1 MPMRKKFLLTFLLC
15 IGTFCSIPAQS
26 TSQWCLKTDQG
37 QYIEMAR
44 VSMLVAV
51 DGQSAFEVVVKEGQ
65 GAVGVK
71 SITFEL
77 HESDYVAPKDD
88 EPIVVKETGPWCL
101 ITDKG
106 DSIAMSRVQML
117 ANIDGARQFEVITSD
132 GANVVGV
139 SNVYFG
145 RGKSN
150 TSGGFVP
157 IDGGGGQSEA
167 PNRLNPWC
175 MITDRNDSIAMSRV
189 QMVANVDGN
198 NKFEIVT
205 ADGADI
211 SDVAYVRFAHGNTKT
226 SGGFVPYKPGEEPK
240 PVGDGPWCLITDKND
255 SIAMSRVQFLANVDQ
270 DGLFE
275 VVTRDGAGAVGVR
288 SIHFARGL
296 SDDSGG
302 FVPYQEGVEEPEV
315 LTGEFYM
322 VTNDGEEQPMSNVS
336 MLVNVDA
343 SGTFEILL
351 NDGGNISGVKSVTF
365 KRKAGETSIEAP
377 SVKQEEVMLTLH
389 TPVHFELK
397 LSGCGTAK
405 SAVVYNLKGMKVAEA
420 PVSNGSATISVGHV
434 PAGIYIVRVGNKA
447 LKFTKQ

>member
-1 MPMRKKFLLTFLLC
+1 MRKKFLLAFLLC

-44 VSMLVAV
+44 VEMLAAV
-51 DGQSAFEVVVKEGQ
+51 DGQPTFEVIVREGQ

-71 SITFEL
+71 SITFEI

-88 EPIVVKETGPWCL
+88 EPIVITETGPWCL

-106 DSIAMSRVQML
+106 DSVAMSRVQML
-117 ANIDGARQFEVITSD
+117 ANVDGACQFEVVTSD
-132 GANVVGV
+132 GANLVGV

-157 IDGGGGQSEA
+157 IDGSDGQPDDS
-167 PNRLNPWC
+167 NKFNPWC
-175 MITDRNDSIAMSRV
+175 MITDKNDSIAMSRV
-189 QMVANVDGN
+189 QMIANVDGN

-205 ADGADI
+205 MDGADV
-211 SDVAYVRFAHGNTKT
+211 SDVSFVRFAHGNTKT

-255 SIAMSRVQFLANVDQ
+255 SIAMSRVQFLANIDQ
-270 DGLFE
+270 DDLFE
-275 VVTRDGAGAVGVR
+275 VVTRDGEGAVSVKSVR
-288 SIHFARGL
+288 FARGL

-302 FVPYQEGVEEPEV
+302 FVPYQEGGEEPEV

-322 VTNDGEEQPMSNVS
+322 VTNNGEEQPMSNVA
-336 MLVNVDA
+336 MLANVDDN
-343 SGTFEILL
+343 GTFEVLL
-351 NDGGNISGVKSVTF
+351 NDGGSMPGVKSVTF
-365 KRKAGETSIEAP
+365 KRKSEETGIEAP
-377 SVKQEEVMLTLH
+377 AVKQEEMMLTLH

-405 SAVVYNLKGMKVAEA
+405 SAIVYSLKGVKMAEA
-420 PVSNGSATISVGHV
+420 PVSNGTATISVGHLLG
-434 PAGIYIVRVGNKA
+434 GIYIVRVGNKA
-447 LKFTKQ
+447 LKFVKQ